1 MPREE
6 LSFGGLYNS
15 RDITHVPKGKFFTG
29 QNFTTDQDILGA
41 RQGYNLIGSRPGYSA
56 SDVCW
61 GIGYGIFACNETQSL
76 TITGNPT
83 GGTVVLRS
91 PLNAGVNSTAVPWNA
106 AATDVQTA
114 LAPWTSF
121 DNGELVCSGGPWPNE
136 PINVTYKGR
145 YANAAQALI
154 TLQTNSLSGGI
165 FPSLVIAHFV
175 NGGPHEEYLVV
186 IQPGGTG
193 TSSLFSVT
201 SGNGF
206 TTTTWTQLT
215 TGLTS
220 SDWFFEQIEDK
231 IFAENATDG
240 LEWKQIGG
248 AWSGTAGIP
257 NIQSPTIP
265 AIATPLLDIPGSNSP
280 GENPQPF
287 LWNIG
292 ANATFGTFTGWG
304 GTPPTCAVGGSGA
317 WISITVKT
325 AITTPTVVS
334 FTATLHG
341 AEDLSHGDY
350 WDFNMQSII
359 QTGDS
364 VLVTQADPTT
374 LAMTLNCTGPVAVVP
389 LFQDAGSGDG
399 SSSTVGFYNRFFH
412 FGSDQRT
419 TRSSTLSFLFSFNVL
434 QARVNDIF
442 QITLFPHQTW
452 MNDTMVALDI
462 VDGAT
467 RAAIKYAYSYLQTS
481 TGIESKL
488 SKYARSPVVPATPF
502 IGSHMTITAPGS
514 SQLTTSDFIKFY
526 RTDEFGL
533 WRFIGQ
539 VANATSGTVSFID
552 NNMLDELNN
561 YPIFGVLHLPDG
573 ALPSC
578 LGVWDQCLVA
588 GGDRK
593 AFISKQGQYFFF
605 APDPEDLPAV
615 QAFEVNESTD
625 TGAPRTDY
633 MSQTR
638 AEPVISVV
646 GQDSLYLFGPNT
658 SYAMTSGGGDGV
670 SSGANGLSPPRIL
683 PGARGCLSSRGSTA
697 QSGGALAAAQAG
709 LWYYAVSPSFTGTI
723 QPGSI
728 IQQEITEEVRGS
740 WATLLGN
747 TTGSAIVV
755 VFYLDEIWVFNQ
767 NRYLKFTR
775 NKKIEQGTF
784 ADSIKDCVGNS
795 NGLIFATS
803 DGRLMKMGDPL
814 TNPQTTDNGTAILW
828 SATTGIMQNARQRL
842 MSFELLYNGAPSL
855 TLNTGDGKTN
865 ASQKFDQ
872 AILKGVNFFP
882 LAALLQGYRFQIQYS
897 GGVNDQVTMF
907 AANLEPTPSKAP

>member
-15 RDITHVPKGKFFTG
+15 RDITHVPKGKFVTG

-56 SDVCW
+56 SDACW

-186 IQPGGTG
+186 IQPGGAG

-201 SGNGF
+201 SGNSF

-231 IFAENATDG
+231 MFAENATDG

-257 NIQSPTIP
+257 NVQSPIVAPT
-265 AIATPLLDIPGSNSP
+265 ATPLFDVPSASAGQVSL
-280 GENPQPF
+280 
-287 LWNIG
+287 LWNVG
-292 ANATFGTFTGWG
+292 GNATFSAFTGWG
-304 GTPPTCAVGGSGA
+304 ATPPTVAVATGGGYLTV
-317 WISITVKT
+317 TVKT
-325 AITTPTVVS
+325 AIVTPTVVG
-334 FTATLHG
+334 FTASFHG
-341 AEDLSHGDY
+341 NEDFSHADY
-350 WDFNMQSII
+350 WNWIMQSII
-359 QTGDS
+359 QTGDT
-364 VLVTQADPTT
+364 VLVTQADPTSM
-374 LAMTLNCTGPVAVVP
+374 ALNFTSSGSVAVNP
-389 LFQDAGSGDG
+389 TFTDAGSDAGTSASAG
-399 SSSTVGFYNRFFH
+399 QYSRNFH
-412 FGSDQRT
+412 FGSVQRT
-419 TRSSTLSFLFSFNVL
+419 DRSSTASVTFMFNCL
-434 QARVNDIF
+434 QGRVNDIF
-442 QITLFPHQTW
+442 TIFLFPNQTW
-452 MNDTMVALDI
+452 MNDTMNTLDI

-467 RAAIKYAYSYLQTS
+467 IAAEKYAYSYLKAS

-488 SKYARSPVVPATPF
+488 SLYGRSPSVPPRPF
-502 IGSHMTITAPGS
+502 GGAHMTVTAPGS
-514 SQLTTSDFIKFY
+514 SQLTTSDFVKFY

-561 YPIFGVLHLPDG
+561 YPIFGVLHLPG
-573 ALPSC
+573 GTLPSC

-605 APDPEDLPAV
+605 APDPEGLPAV

-784 ADSIKDCVGNS
+784 SDSIKDCVGNS

-842 MSFELLYNGAPSL
+842 MSFELLYNGAPSV
-855 TLNTGDGKTN
+855 TVTAWDGKIMRP
-865 ASQKFDQ
+865 QKFDQ
-872 AILKGVNFFP
+872 GINGGVNFF
-882 LAALLQGYRFQIQYS
+882 ASGANALLQGYKFQILYS

-907 AANLEPTPSKAP
+907 AANLEPAQSKAP